1 MIIMP
6 DRSGPGSTKTA
17 NDTVVQQGA
26 VGKYA
31 TVGRRR
37 KRGGKHVRDKQKRRM
52 GRKMEVKVGT
62 LNVGTM
68 TGKGRELAEMMVK
81 RKVDILCVQETKWKG
96 SKARNIG
103 DGCKIFY
110 HGEDGRR
117 NGVGVILSEEYIG
130 RVLEVKRVSDRMMY
144 MKLDIDGVMMIVISA
159 YAPQVGCLMEEKDKF
174 WTDLDD
180 VVESIP
186 KEERVVIGADF
197 NGHVGEGNRGDENV
211 MGRYGDKARNAEGQ
225 MVVDFATRMEMAV
238 LNTYFKKREEHRVT
252 YKSGGR
258 STQVDYIVCRRAYL
272 KEIGDCKVIAGDNV
286 AKQHRLLVCRMTLE
300 TKKRKIVKAEPRIK
314 WWKLKKEDCCEEF
327 REEIRRALGG
337 KEELPDDWTTT
348 AKVVRDTARKVL
360 GVSSKQRKEDKET
373 WWWNEEVQE
382 SIRKK
387 RLAKKRWDMQRDEES
402 KQEYKEMRREAK
414 KEVAKAKNNAYD
426 ELYEELDSKEG
437 ERTLYRLARQ
447 RHQAGK
453 DVQQVRMMKDKDG
466 KVMTDEE
473 SVLRIWKEYYKGL
486 MNEENERERREND
499 GERVNLEVEKISKE
513 EVRENMKR
521 MKNGKAVG
529 PDDIPVE
536 VWKCLG
542 EIALE
547 FLTKLYNRTMESERM
562 PEEWRDSILIPI
574 FKNKGDV
581 QSCSNYRG
589 IKLISHSMKLWERVV
604 ERRLRSEL
612 TFSEQ
617 QYGFMPGKSTTDA
630 LFALRVLMEKYRE
643 GQKELHCV
651 FVDLEKAYDK
661 VPREEVW
668 YCMRKSGLAEKYVRI
683 VQDMY
688 DDSITA
694 VRCAVGVTEGFEVK
708 VGLHQGS
715 ALSPCLFAMV
725 MDRITDDIRE
735 EAPWTMMFAD
745 DIVICSESKEWLER
759 KLESWRYA
767 LERRGM
773 KVNRRKTEYMCVN
786 ERQDKGTVKMQ
797 GEEVAKVE
805 DFKYLGSTVQSNG
818 ECGREVKKRVQA
830 GWNGWRRMSGVIC
843 DRRVSARVK
852 GKVYRVAVRPA
863 MLYGLETVALT
874 KRQEA
879 EMEVAELKMLRF
891 SLGVTRMDKIR
902 NEYIR
907 GTAQVGRFGEKT
919 REARLRWYGHVLRK
933 DDGYIGR
940 RMLKMELPGKRKRG
954 RPKRRFMDVVK
965 EDMAEVEVKEED
977 ADDRSNWRLKI
988 RCGDP

>member
-1 MIIMP
+1 MLY
-6 DRSGPGSTKTA
+6 DS
-17 NDTVVQQGA
+17 Q
-26 VGKYA
+26 
-31 TVGRRR
+31 
-37 KRGGKHVRDKQKRRM
+37 
-52 GRKMEVKVGT
+52 
-62 LNVGTM
+62 
-68 TGKGRELAEMMVK
+68 
-81 RKVDILCVQETKWKG
+81 
-96 SKARNIG
+96 
-103 DGCKIFY
+103 
-110 HGEDGRR
+110 
-117 NGVGVILSEEYIG
+117 
-130 RVLEVKRVSDRMMY
+130 
-144 MKLDIDGVMMIVISA
+144 
-159 YAPQVGCLMEEKDKF
+159 
-174 WTDLDD
+174 
-180 VVESIP
+180 
-186 KEERVVIGADF
+186 
-197 NGHVGEGNRGDENV
+197 
-211 MGRYGDKARNAEGQ
+211 
-225 MVVDFATRMEMAV
+225 
-238 LNTYFKKREEHRVT
+238 
-252 YKSGGR
+252 
-258 STQVDYIVCRRAYL
+258 
-272 KEIGDCKVIAGDNV
+272 
-286 AKQHRLLVCRMTLE
+286 
-300 TKKRKIVKAEPRIK
+300 

-373 WWWNEEVQE
+373 WWWDDEVQE

-387 RLAKKRWDMQRDEES
+387 RLAKKRWDIQRDEES

-414 KEVAKAKNNAYD
+414 KEVAKAKSKAYD
-426 ELYEELDSKEG
+426 ELYEGLDTKEG
-437 ERTLYRLARQ
+437 EKTLYRLARQ

-453 DVQQVRMMKDKDG
+453 DVQQIRMMKDKDG
-466 KVMTDEE
+466 NVMTDEE
-473 SVLRIWKEYYKGL
+473 SVLRIWKEYYMGL
-486 MNEENERERREND
+486 MNEENERERREID
-499 GERVNLEVEKISKE
+499 GERVNLEVESVSKE
-513 EVRENMKR
+513 EVMENMQR

-542 EIALE
+542 ESALK

-562 PEEWRDSILIPI
+562 PEEWRDSVLIPI

-589 IKLISHSMKLWERVV
+589 IKLISHTMKLWERIV
-604 ERRLRSEL
+604 EKRLRSDL
-612 TFSEQ
+612 KFSNQ

-688 DDSITA
+688 DDSTTA
-694 VRCAVGVTEGFEVK
+694 VRCAVGVTERFEVK

-715 ALSPCLFAMV
+715 ALSPCLFAMM
-725 MDRITDDIRE
+725 MDRMTDEIRE

-745 DIVICSESKEWLER
+745 DIVICSESKEQVEE

-786 ERQDKGTVKMQ
+786 ERQDNSSGTVKMQ

-843 DRRVSARVK
+843 DRRVPARLK
-852 GKVYRVAVRPA
+852 GKVYKVAVRPA

-907 GTAQVGRFGEKT
+907 GTAQVGKFGEKT
-919 REARLRWYGHVLRK
+919 REARLRWYGHIRRK

-940 RMLKMELPGKRKRG
+940 RMLRMELPGKRKRG

-965 EDMAEVEVKEED
+965 EDMAEVEVTEED
-977 ADDRSNWRLKI
+977 TVDRRNWRKKI